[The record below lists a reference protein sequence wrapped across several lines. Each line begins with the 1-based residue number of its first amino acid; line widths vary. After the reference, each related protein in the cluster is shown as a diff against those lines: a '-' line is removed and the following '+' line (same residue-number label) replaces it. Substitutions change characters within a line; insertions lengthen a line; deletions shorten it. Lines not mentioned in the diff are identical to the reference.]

1 MKNKIA
7 FTDIGA
13 LVVTCRAD
21 ESLKE
26 GGLVKFSGNGTVAPC
41 ESGDEFCGVAMKPR
55 SGMVAVQFKGF
66 VTVPCSGNV
75 GLGWCSVVADANGGI
90 AVADEGVKVLVV
102 SVDEDGTAEI
112 LL

>member
-1 MKNKIA
+1 MKNEIA

-66 VTVPCSGNV
+66 VTVPCGEYIK
-75 GLGWCSVVADANGGI
+75 LGWRSVAVGDGGI
-90 AVADEGVKVLVV
+90 VNADSGVRVLVV
-102 SVDEDGTAEI
+102 STGEDGTAEI